1 MFNRKYIFGDTAVY
15 YAETPVEGHEGKT
28 VIGFAVYPAD
38 LPVKADELHCDS
50 LVQAA
55 FAGDENLIDYTQGL
69 TMRNRSS
76 TLLFVTEQTADETS
90 VTTRLSD
97 GAGNDYV
104 HYLEYSP
111 ATGVLSVHVRY
122 ENNTGKTRLLE
133 MLESFSIS
141 GIAATGE
148 DDLSTRGLTLHRMTS
163 AWSRECRLKSDSFS
177 HLGLDMSWAR
187 YGVKCEKF
195 GQRGTMPVRDYYP
208 FAAIEDKKG
217 VILGVTMEAPYSW
230 QMEVYQEKETC
241 ALSGGL
247 GDYEFAHW
255 RKEIMP
261 GECFETHK
269 AFFAVK
275 RSGGV
280 NAVCNAL
287 LHEADSRLC
296 VPESEEEMPVLFNGY
311 CTTWGCPSEENIEAI
326 LAALAPFP
334 IGYFMIDCGWYKP
347 DDKGWLNA
355 IGDWNQSRL
364 LFPAGIARVV
374 DKIRAAGM
382 KAGVWFEFEVAG
394 RDSECFE
401 RRDLLLTRDGFP
413 LTSKNRRFLDLRK
426 EEVKEYLSGKM
437 LAFLKDNRFEYIKI
451 DYNDKIGI
459 GCDSADGAAV
469 GEGGRQIAEE
479 SVDYIARICETVP
492 GMVVEN
498 CSSGGSRI
506 EPYRMSKV
514 SMCSFS
520 DAHECAEIP
529 LVAANVSRVVPARQS
544 QIWAVLREKDSLSRV
559 IYSLCAAFIGRVCL
573 SGDVLNLPPEKIKCI
588 SDGLDFYRE
597 VKDIVRCGD
606 ISLIDCDVE
615 YYRKP
620 IGRQIYVKDFGN
632 RRLVIVHRLEGRGDI
647 AVCAKGYR
655 LERAFTDLAYECKD
669 GKFVVYDGGEYRAGA
684 FLLVKEA

>member
-1 MFNRKYIFGDTAVY
+1 MFYRKFIFGDTAVY
-15 YAETPVEGHEGKT
+15 YVETPVEGHEGKT
-28 VIGFAVYPAD
+28 VIGLAAYPAA
-38 LPVKADELHCDS
+38 LSVNAQKLHCDS
-50 LVQAA
+50 LVQVA

-76 TLLFVTEQTADETS
+76 TLLRVTEQTSDGTS
-90 VTTRLSD
+90 VTTCLSD

-104 HYLEYSP
+104 HYLSYSP
-111 ATGVLSVHVRY
+111 ATGVFSARVRY
-122 ENNTGKTRLLE
+122 ENHSGESRLLE
-133 MLESFSIS
+133 MLESFSLS
-141 GIAATGE
+141 GIAATGRR
-148 DDLSTRGLTLHRMTS
+148 DLSTRGLTLHRMTS

-187 YGVKCEKF
+187 YGVKVEKF

-208 FAAIEDKKG
+208 FAAIEDEKG
-217 VILGVTMEAPYSW
+217 VIWGATAEAPYSW

-255 RKEIMP
+255 RKEILP
-261 GECFETHK
+261 GESFETHE
-269 AFFAVK
+269 AFFTVR

-287 LHEADSRLC
+287 LHEADSRLD
-296 VPESEEEMPVLFNGY
+296 VPESEEEMPVLFNEY

-326 LAALAPFP
+326 LAALKPFP

-347 DDKGWLNA
+347 DDKGWCNA
-355 IGDWNQSRL
+355 IGDWEQSRL
-364 LFPAGIARVV
+364 LFPAGISRVSE
-374 DKIRAAGM
+374 KIRAAGM
-382 KAGVWFEFEVAG
+382 KAGIWFEFEVAG
-394 RDSECFE
+394 RDSACFE

-426 EEVKEYLSGKM
+426 EEVRSYLSERM
-437 LAFLKDNRFEYIKI
+437 LGFLKDNGFEYIKI
-451 DYNDKIGI
+451 DYNDNIGI
-459 GCDSADGAAV
+459 GCDSDDGAAL

-479 SVDYIARICETVP
+479 SVDYIARIREAVP

-559 IYSLCAAFIGRVCL
+559 IYSLCAAFLGRVCL
-573 SGDVLNLPPEKIKCI
+573 SGDVLALPPEKVKCI
-588 SDGLDFYRE
+588 SEGLDFYRE
-597 VKDIVRCGD
+597 VRDVVRYGD

-620 IGRQIYVKDFGN
+620 KGRQIYVKDLKD
-632 RRLVIVHRLEGRGDI
+632 RRLVIVHRLEGKGDI
-647 AVCAKGYR
+647 CVPAAGYR
-655 LERAFTDLAYECKD
+655 VLRAFTDLSYSLER
-669 GKFVVYDGGEYRAGA
+669 GELVVRDGGEYRAGA
-684 FLLVKEA
+684 FLLAKEE